1 MSWPRGRVKVSSKNQ
16 IAVPAEVR
24 RELGIER
31 GDHLIVEDR
40 DGFVVLKPEPVDA
53 VEQLR
58 GLHREIWE
66 GIDPQQYIDELREEW

>member
-1 MSWPRGRVKVSSKNQ
+1 LATRVKVSSKYQ

-31 GDHLIVEDR
+31 GDHLIVEVRDR
-40 DGFVVLKPEPVDA
+40 FVVLKPEPVDA

-66 GIDPQQYIDELREEW
+66 GIDPQQYIDELREKW